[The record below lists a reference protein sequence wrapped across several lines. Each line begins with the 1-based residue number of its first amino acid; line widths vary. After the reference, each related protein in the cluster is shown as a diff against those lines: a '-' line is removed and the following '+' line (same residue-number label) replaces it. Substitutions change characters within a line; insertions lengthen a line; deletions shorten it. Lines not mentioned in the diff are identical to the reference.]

1 MELILAFGKNQTSFT
16 DQITLVDKTEVNS
29 AIAVNVKNLD
39 VQNKTVVTIPI
50 SADNQTI
57 VIIPIESVTN
67 STISNTTLND
77 ETQFDKTAISN

>member
-39 VQNKTVVTIPI
+39 VQNKTVVNIPI